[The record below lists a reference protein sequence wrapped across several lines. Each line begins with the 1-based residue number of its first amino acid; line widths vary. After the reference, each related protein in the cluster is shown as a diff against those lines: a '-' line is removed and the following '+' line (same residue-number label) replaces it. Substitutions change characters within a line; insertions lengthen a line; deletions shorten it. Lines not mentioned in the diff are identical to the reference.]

1 MNIQVADKM
10 LNKIGLLLNLIN
22 NKIGVITA
30 KKWFYSQPD
39 YELNISIKCDDV
51 KHNKVGNFIIDKI
64 YSYLLASEYNDKY
77 FYIGEFRSNYEEK
90 EEVGFTLVFNFDKDE
105 LNRCKKI
112 FDELVTA
119 LYFAVDEAKVEFGFH
134 IEEANEHEIPNEIF
148 WELDTW
154 NEGWI
159 EDGEEDKCV
168 PDDAI
173 KVYSFKKDWLYSIC
187 LGYYAIDLTLFET
200 DIVPELI
207 GILFESTEDFCYVT
221 SYEDEENVY
230 LYSVKELNE
239 DNVFDIEEGLFNLLG
254 LISVAKD
261 DTEDTLEDYFSNIKG
276 KDSEE
281 K

>member
-10 LNKIGLLLNLIN
+10 LNKIGVLLNLIN

-119 LYFAVDEAKVEFGFH
+119 LYFAVDDAKVEFGFH
-134 IEEANEHEIPNEIF
+134 IEECFSHEIPNEVY
-148 WELDTW
+148 WELNTW
-154 NEGWI
+154 NDTLI
-159 EDGEEDKCV
+159 DDGEEEKCI
-168 PDDAI
+168 PEENI
-173 KVYSFKKDWLYSIC
+173 KVYYFKREWLYSIC
-187 LGYYAIDLTLFET
+187 LGYYGIDLKFFET

-207 GILFESTEDFCYVT
+207 GVLFESIEDFCYVT
-221 SYEDEENVY
+221 SFEDEKNVY
-230 LYSVKELNE
+230 LYSSKELNE
-239 DNVFDIEEGLFNLLG
+239 DNIFDIEEGLFNLLP
-254 LISVAKD
+254 LISPKEK
-261 DTEDTLEDYFSNIKG
+261 DTEDTLEDLFSK
-276 KDSEE
+276 
-281 K
+281 